1 MGKERRDEIPKRFV
15 EMCSGL
21 YMKLYTKNPTK
32 SFADIGILIFL
43 PLGKV
48 HTKLGH

>member
-1 MGKERRDEIPKRFV
+1 MIWEKKKRRDEIPKRFV

-32 SFADIGILIFL
+32 ASQISVF
-43 PLGKV
+43 
-48 HTKLGH
+48 